1 MAGEEQTLKT
11 LNNFTFTKIFQTFGM
26 SIHHS
31 NIIIAF
37 LAVVVICLA
46 GWLMDFSK
54 SVLVIPETQGKA
66 TELQLYI
73 TYPDQLPS
81 YLENYKQTGQRKGV
95 FETLWEFAAKRFQ
108 GAVNSL
114 FALDI
119 PGVAKNIA
127 DYFRAMAWALRYHY
141 VYSAI
146 FFIIKFVVI
155 ALAGGAICRITALQ
169 LAHGEKPGLIEPLR
183 FAKKNF
189 FSFLF
194 APLLPVIG
202 IILCGLCIAL
212 LGLVG
217 RIPWGIGDV
226 IIAILMCLTFISGAI
241 IAVLLIGTVAGFN
254 LMFPAVAYDGSDF
267 FDAMARAFGYIKRK
281 PWHMLFYTAT
291 AAAYGAICY
300 TFVRFFFFLLLWSSR
315 WFLRFG
321 LGETEGTGKLAAIWP
336 KPVFTN
342 LAGTADIATASWS
355 ETLAHFCVHLL
366 ILAVVGLLVAF
377 VISFFFS
384 ANTIIYSLMRNK
396 VDNTPLDDIYT
407 LVDEPQSDLT
417 DTKPEK
423 PVKRKKQKTD
433 SSD

>member
-1 MAGEEQTLKT
+1 MAGEEQGSRT
-11 LNNFTFTKIFQTFGM
+11 LNKFHFTKIFQTFGL

-31 NIIIAF
+31 SIIIAF

-66 TELQLYI
+66 TELQIYI

-81 YLENYKQTGQRKGV
+81 YLENYKQTDQRKGV
-95 FETLWEFAAKRFQ
+95 FETLWEFAAERFQ
-108 GAVNSL
+108 GAVNAL

-119 PGVAKNIA
+119 PGVTQNIA
-127 DYFRAMAWALRYHY
+127 DYFRAMGWALRYHPI
-141 VYSAI
+141 YSAI
-146 FFIIKFVVI
+146 FFVIKFALI

-189 FSFLF
+189 FSFLL

-202 IILCGLCIAL
+202 ITLCGLCIAL

-217 RIPWGIGDV
+217 RIPLGIGNI
-226 IIAILMCLTFISGAI
+226 IIAILMFLTFIVGAI
-241 IAVLLIGTVAGFN
+241 ITVLMIGTVAGFN

-267 FDAMARAFGYIKRK
+267 YDAMANAFGYVQRK
-281 PWHMLFYTAT
+281 PWHMLFYTAA

-315 WFLRFG
+315 WFLQFG
-321 LGETEGTGKLAAIWP
+321 LGETEETGKLAAIWP
-336 KPVFTN
+336 KPLFTN
-342 LAGTADIATASWS
+342 LAGTEDIATVSWS
-355 ETLAHFCVHLL
+355 ESLAQFCVHLL

-407 LVDEPQSDLT
+407 PVDEPQPDT
-417 DTKPEK
+417 TETKPEK
-423 PVKRKKQKTD
+423 PGQAEKQKID
-433 SSD
+433 SSG

>member
-1 MAGEEQTLKT
+1 MAGEEQGSKT
-11 LNNFTFTKIFQTFGM
+11 LNKFHFTKIFQTFRL
-26 SIHHS
+26 SLHHS

-95 FETLWEFAAKRFQ
+95 FETLWEFAAERFQ
-108 GAVNSL
+108 GAVNAL

-119 PGVAKNIA
+119 PGVTQNIA
-127 DYFRAMAWALRYHY
+127 DYFRAMAWALRYHS

-169 LAHGEKPGLIEPLR
+169 LAHGEKPGLLEPLN

-202 IILCGLCIAL
+202 IVLCGLCIAL
-212 LGLVG
+212 FGLVG

-226 IIAILMCLTFISGAI
+226 IIAILMCLTFIAGAI

-281 PWHMLFYTAT
+281 PWHMLFYTAA

-336 KPVFTN
+336 KPALTN
-342 LAGTADIATASWS
+342 LAGTPDIATASWS

-396 VDNTPLDDIYT
+396 VDNTPLDNIYT
-407 LVDEPQSDLT
+407 LVDEPQSNLT

-433 SSD
+433 SSG

>member
-1 MAGEEQTLKT
+1 
-11 LNNFTFTKIFQTFGM
+11 
-26 SIHHS
+26 
-31 NIIIAF
+31 
-37 LAVVVICLA
+37 
-46 GWLMDFSK
+46 
-54 SVLVIPETQGKA
+54 
-66 TELQLYI
+66 
-73 TYPDQLPS
+73 
-81 YLENYKQTGQRKGV
+81 
-95 FETLWEFAAKRFQ
+95 
-108 GAVNSL
+108 
-114 FALDI
+114 
-119 PGVAKNIA
+119 
-127 DYFRAMAWALRYHY
+127 
-141 VYSAI
+141 
-146 FFIIKFVVI
+146 
-155 ALAGGAICRITALQ
+155 
-169 LAHGEKPGLIEPLR
+169 LAHGEKPGLIEPLH

-202 IILCGLCIAL
+202 IVLCGLCIAL
-212 LGLVG
+212 FGLVG
-217 RIPWGIGDV
+217 RIPWGIGN
-226 IIAILMCLTFISGAI
+226 IIIVILMCLTLITGAI

-281 PWHMLFYTAT
+281 PWHMLFYTAA

-336 KPVFTN
+336 KPTLTN
-342 LAGTADIATASWS
+342 LAGTPDIATASWS
-355 ETLAHFCVHLL
+355 ESLAHFCVHLL

-407 LVDEPQSDLT
+407 LVDEPQSGLT

-423 PVKRKKQKTD
+423 PAKRKKQKAD
-433 SSD
+433 SSG